1 MTVAPRDAQ
10 VLLGLPGL
18 KEEARRAGVRLQTRE
33 DDDGWLHLTLRG
45 SAAAI
50 AAAKAKVES
59 VLSSPPVTPTTAPA
73 AGEERRVDPA
83 DGVAYTRDEFVAEYG
98 GTREWEA
105 AKPLAPAKATAPQ
118 PPPPSGP
125 SAAVAALSAPPW
137 HGDGGDDGSES
148 GDEDEDEP
156 ELVRGEGGIYQIVI
170 GVVGREGLPK
180 LLANGGQMIRRMR
193 QATGADI
200 EFEAYIPQSLDD
212 PPKRLIV
219 SGSAQSCISARVSVM
234 EVLGSDKSRLTTAKI
249 AKAAPPT
256 RAPPTIE
263 RRETPSSHASAAPT
277 ILATAGGSPASSR
290 GCGSPASSIRSTATL
305 PATPASATAAPSA
318 AVAASPP
325 PAAPAVRE
333 VSVSSTGTV
342 NLEVRRDLV
351 GRIIGSRGATI
362 SHLRESTGAV
372 IELDKDVDGTGILT
386 VAGAPAAVQQAR
398 AAIDALVAAA
408 DTPVLRGGRSD
419 DPRHRRSRSG
429 GGGGAP
435 AAAGGG
441 GGDVESETVWV
452 PAARVGKVI
461 GSRGAVIQGIRQAT
475 GAQVDLEKDRL
486 TGDAEVT
493 IRGTT
498 EAIQAARQSVQAI
511 IDLHDA

>member
-1 MTVAPRDAQ
+1 
-10 VLLGLPGL
+10 
-18 KEEARRAGVRLQTRE
+18 
-33 DDDGWLHLTLRG
+33 
-45 SAAAI
+45 
-50 AAAKAKVES
+50 
-59 VLSSPPVTPTTAPA
+59 
-73 AGEERRVDPA
+73 
-83 DGVAYTRDEFVAEYG
+83 
-98 GTREWEA
+98 
-105 AKPLAPAKATAPQ
+105 
-118 PPPPSGP
+118 
-125 SAAVAALSAPPW
+125 
-137 HGDGGDDGSES
+137 
-148 GDEDEDEP
+148 
-156 ELVRGEGGIYQIVI
+156 
-170 GVVGREGLPK
+170 
-180 LLANGGQMIRRMR
+180 
-193 QATGADI
+193 
-200 EFEAYIPQSLDD
+200 
-212 PPKRLIV
+212 
-219 SGSAQSCISARVSVM
+219 M

-408 DTPVLRGGRSD
+408 DTPVLRGGRSSD

-429 GGGGAP
+429 GGVGAP
-435 AAAGGG
+435 AAAAG

-498 EAIQAARQSVQAI
+498 EAIQAARQAVQGI
-511 IDLHDA
+511 VDLHDA